1 MDIEIIKDKLTELR
15 VYLLELDEDLEICLS
30 SKN

>member
-15 VYLLELDEDLEICLS
+15 VYLLELDEDFEICLS